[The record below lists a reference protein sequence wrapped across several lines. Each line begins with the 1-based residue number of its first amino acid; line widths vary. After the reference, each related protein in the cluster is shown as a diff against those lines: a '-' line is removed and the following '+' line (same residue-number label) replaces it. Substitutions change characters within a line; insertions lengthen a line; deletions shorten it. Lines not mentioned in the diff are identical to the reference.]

1 MKILT
6 RTTIVQPLVKL
17 RRERLLPEPG
27 NVLVSPG
34 QEVTPVQVV
43 ARTRRATRFR
53 IIPASELWHISP
65 EEVEEYVVVGEGSP
79 IAEGDVLLEKKQ
91 FLGKKRLESPV
102 EGTFFGVNHG
112 RLILQQHEWFELRAL
127 VNARVVNAIAERGAV
142 LEVLGAQIQGAWG
155 SGKEGYGRLRLLS
168 SQETKSLTADEVE
181 SCESAIV
188 AAGVISNPN
197 VLLLL
202 QRAGASGVI
211 AGSITAEVM
220 QKAALIDLPVL
231 VTDSIGKGGMARSI
245 FHMLRDYEEADVALF
260 ARRPDYWGNRPE
272 IIISH
277 GQVSGTV
284 AQPDPTKPLQVGQR
298 VRILRAPYQSQEG
311 EVVYLYQRLREME
324 GGAKA
329 HGADVRLPDGNV
341 VFVPYVNLDTII

>member
-6 RTTIVQPLVKL
+6 RSTIVQPLVKL

-27 NVLVSPG
+27 DVLVSPG

-53 IIPASELWHISP
+53 IVPASELWHISP
-65 EEVEEYVVVGEGSP
+65 EEVAEYLVVGEGSP

-91 FLGKKRLESPV
+91 FLGRKRLESPV

-142 LEVLGAQIQGAWG
+142 LEVMGAQIQGAWG

-168 SQETKSLTADEVE
+168 SRETNSLTPDEVE
-181 SCESAIV
+181 GCESAIV
-188 AAGVISNPN
+188 VVGVIGSPD
-197 VLLLL
+197 VLPRL

-211 AGSITAEVM
+211 AGSITTEVM
-220 QKAALIDLPVL
+220 QSAMPVNLPIL
-231 VTDSIGKGGMARSI
+231 VTDSIGKAGMARPI
-245 FHMLRDYEEADVALF
+245 FHMLRDYEGANVALF
-260 ARRPDYWGNRPE
+260 ARQPDYWGNRPE

-284 AQPDPTKPLQVGQR
+284 AQPDPTKPLQLGQR
-298 VRILRAPYQSQEG
+298 VRILRTPYQSQEG
-311 EVVYLYQRLREME
+311 EVVYLYHKLQETE
-324 GGAKA
+324 VGAKA
-329 HGADVRLPDGNV
+329 HGADIRLLDGNV